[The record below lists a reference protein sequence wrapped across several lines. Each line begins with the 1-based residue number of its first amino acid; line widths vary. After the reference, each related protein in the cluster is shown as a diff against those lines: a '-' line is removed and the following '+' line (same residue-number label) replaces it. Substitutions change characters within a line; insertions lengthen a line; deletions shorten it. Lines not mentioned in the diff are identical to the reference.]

1 MGSDH
6 ISRGAPLAPASAMAL
21 QIALGIV
28 TAIGGFIDVGAIAT
42 TAQAGAQFRFQ
53 LLWAVVVATACVIL
67 LTEMCG
73 RLAAVSHH
81 TVADAIRERLGFPY
95 FAIPLFTEIC
105 VDLLVLAAEVGG
117 MAVALHLLTG
127 YDFRVFVPVVMLFVW
142 SLLWFGTFSIIE
154 DGVSFLGLV
163 ALAFVV
169 GMFYVHTPWRAAVHG
184 AIPSLP
190 TDHPARYWFL
200 ATSIVGSV
208 LQPFLLN
215 FYSSGAVEDKWT
227 VKDLPMNRIVSGLG
241 MSFGGVIGIG
251 ILVLGAVVLAPRGIH
266 ADSFEQ
272 AALTLVQ
279 PFGRWG
285 LPLFAASLGIACLGA
300 ALDVSLNLAY
310 VVSQG
315 LGWNWSENL
324 KPYDDARFAL
334 VYTLA
339 VPASALIV
347 VLANDPL
354 QLTMLSMALNAVV
367 APLVVFPLLILMND
381 RAYLKD
387 HRNSAVGNVFVFLVI
402 ALACAVAVVAIPLE
416 VAGG

>member
-1 MGSDH
+1 M
-6 ISRGAPLAPASAMAL
+6 L
-21 QIALGIV
+21 QIALGII

-42 TAQAGAQFRFQ
+42 TALAGAQFGYQ

-95 FAIPLFTEIC
+95 FAIPLLTEIG

-117 MAVALHLLTG
+117 IAMALHLVTG
-127 YDFRVFVPVVMLFVW
+127 YDFRLFVPVVMLLLW
-142 SLLWFGTFSIIE
+142 GLLWFGTFSIIE
-154 DGVSFLGLV
+154 NGVSFLGLV
-163 ALAFVV
+163 ALAFVA
-169 GMFYVHTPWRAAVHG
+169 GMFYVHTPWLQAARG

-190 TDHPARYWFL
+190 VDHPARYWFL
-200 ATSIVGSV
+200 AISIVGSV

-227 VKDLPMNRIVSGLG
+227 VKDLPMNRVVSGLG
-241 MSFGGVIGIG
+241 MSFGGVIGVG
-251 ILVLGAVVLAPRGIH
+251 ILVLGGVVLAPRGIH
-266 ADSFEQ
+266 ADTFEQ
-272 AALTLVQ
+272 ATLTLVA

-285 LPLFAASLGIACLGA
+285 LPLFAASLGVACLGA

-324 KPYDDARFAL
+324 APHDDARFAL

-339 VPASALIV
+339 VPVSALIV
-347 VLANDPL
+347 ILMNDPL
-354 QLTMLSMALNAVV
+354 KLTMLSMALNAVV

-387 HRNSAVGNVFVFLVI
+387 HRNSVAGNVFVSAVI

-416 VAGG
+416 VVGG